1 VPSKL
6 PKKNEKNGEKEKKK
20 LSIPL
25 PIHPRTVEEFLGHT
39 QQ

>member
-6 PKKNEKNGEKEKKK
+6 PKKNGEKEKK